1 MIANNFLGNS
11 DTIKG
16 NVNSSKQIS
25 DTEINMSLPID
36 QYVTGILHIC
46 PDMFIEITPYYIP
59 TMYTAYTLYTMH
71 LLHTIQYVLFLIQH
85 TLHVQHLINT

>member
-11 DTIKG
+11 DTSKG

-36 QYVTGILHIC
+36 QYVTGILHIY
-46 PDMFIEITPYYIP
+46 PDMFIENTPYYPYYIP
-59 TMYTAYTLYTMH
+59 TMYTFYT
-71 LLHTIQYVLFLIQH
+71 LHTIHHIYYIQSNMYS
-85 TLHVQHLINT
+85 I